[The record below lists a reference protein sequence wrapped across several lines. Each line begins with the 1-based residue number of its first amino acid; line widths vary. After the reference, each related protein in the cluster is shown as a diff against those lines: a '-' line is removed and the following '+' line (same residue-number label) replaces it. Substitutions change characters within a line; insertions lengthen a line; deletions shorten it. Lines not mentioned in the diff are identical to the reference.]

1 MYTENS
7 LKEEL
12 LLKLEK
18 EQDEY
23 KEKVREKG
31 VDYAIEKAYEISSR
45 QEIIDCINTIDI
57 EPKAIKALLKTENVL
72 DDFYNEW
79 LDIDGNLYETFEYAI
94 EIKIEQLSD
103 EFYSK
108 EDKDFEQENKSVK
121 TQNKARD
128 CR

>member
-45 QEIIDCINTIDI
+45 Q
-57 EPKAIKALLKTENVL
+57 
-72 DDFYNEW
+72 
-79 LDIDGNLYETFEYAI
+79 
-94 EIKIEQLSD
+94 
-103 EFYSK
+103 
-108 EDKDFEQENKSVK
+108 
-121 TQNKARD
+121 
-128 CR
+128 

>member
-72 DDFYNEW
+72 DDFYDEW
-79 LDIDGNLYETFEYAI
+79 LNIDGNLYETFEYAI

-103 EFYSK
+103 EFYNK
-108 EDKDFEQENKSVK
+108 DDKDVEKENKSVK

>member
-72 DDFYNEW
+72 DDFYDEW
-79 LDIDGNLYETFEYAI
+79 LNIDGNLYETFEYAI

-103 EFYSK
+103 EFYNK
-108 EDKDFEQENKSVK
+108 DDKDVAQENKSVK

>member
-72 DDFYNEW
+72 DDFYDEW
-79 LDIDGNLYETFEYAI
+79 LNIDGNLYETFEYAI
-94 EIKIEQLSD
+94 EIKIEPLSD
-103 EFYSK
+103 
-108 EDKDFEQENKSVK
+108 
-121 TQNKARD
+121 
-128 CR
+128 